1 MIEYLLMGAGFAFAA
16 AWQPGPFQ
24 AFLLSR
30 IASQGWRRTLPAAT
44 APLISDGPIAVIVLL
59 LLRNVPPSL
68 ERGLQAAGGVV
79 LLLVAWQTWRE
90 WKRGPAD
97 LSAGSAGSARRP
109 RTIWEAALVNA
120 VNPGPWLG
128 WSLVLGPVAVEAWRV
143 SRAHAAALVGSF
155 YVVMFVNLVV
165 FIVLLGATGR
175 LRPGGR
181 RALHLLTVVVLAALG
196 VMRLVTAVF

>member
-30 IASQGWRRTLPAAT
+30 IAAQGWRRTLPAAT
-44 APLISDGPIAVIVLL
+44 APLISDGPIAVIILL
-59 LLRNVPPSL
+59 LLRQVPPTL

-90 WKRGPAD
+90 WRRGPVA
-97 LSAGSAGSARRP
+97 SANGSHRRP
-109 RTIWEAALVNA
+109 RTVWEAALVNA
-120 VNPGPWLG
+120 INPGPWLG
-128 WSLVLGPVAVEAWRV
+128 WSLVLGPAAIEAWRI

-155 YVVMFVNLVV
+155 YVTMFVNLVV

-175 LRPGGR
+175 LKPGGR
-181 RALHLLTVVVLAALG
+181 RVLHLLTVIVLAGLG
-196 VMRLVTAVF
+196 VLRLASALL

>member
-1 MIEYLLMGAGFAFAA
+1 MIEYLLVGAGFAFAA

-30 IASQGWRRTLPAAT
+30 IAAQGWRRTLPAAA

-79 LLLVAWQTWRE
+79 LLLVALQTWRE
-90 WKRGPAD
+90 WRRGPVGP
-97 LSAGSAGSARRP
+97 SAGSGRRP
-109 RTIWEAALVNA
+109 RTVWEAALVNA
-120 VNPGPWLG
+120 INPGPWLG

-143 SRAHAAALVGSF
+143 SRAHAAVLVGSF

-175 LRPGGR
+175 LKPGGR
-181 RALHLLTVVVLAALG
+181 RALHLLTVVVLAGLG
-196 VMRLVTAVF
+196 LLRLVTAVF